1 MASPLTVPWKSTA
14 PPPLAAATLPKVRLG
29 PVIVP
34 LIVASRIHPLP
45 AVILPV
51 TVLPATAKTT
61 LKPPLALAT
70 SSLT

>member
-1 MASPLTVPWKSTA
+1 MASPLTVPWKATA
-14 PPPLAAATLPKVRLG
+14 PAPLAAATLKSRLG

-34 LIVASRIHPLP
+34 LIVPSRMHPL
-45 AVILPV
+45 AMVIVPV